1 MPQKESEKIRKP
13 YPFRASP
20 SEMDEI
26 RLKAAAAGLPLGTY
40 VREVALGH
48 RISGESRQVVIN
60 ELRQLGGLQKDLF
73 QQGGGYGGGPLT
85 VSYARVLA
93 ELKAAIVRV
102 ANSSE

>member
-40 VREVALGH
+40 LREVALAH
-48 RISGESRQVVIN
+48 RIPGKSRKVVIN
-60 ELRQLGGLQKDLF
+60 ELRRLGGLQKDLF
-73 QQGGGYGGGPLT
+73 QQGGGYAGGPFT
-85 VSYARVLA
+85 AAYAWVLA
-93 ELKAAIVRV
+93 ELKAAIMRV
-102 ANSSE
+102 ENSSE